1 MRNFQAELS
10 YADSPTHQH
19 PRLCH
24 SCRLRLESA
33 RLATVAFSSKI
44 LSLRPRLPPRP
55 IPLKDTTMA
64 VRHISALSFL
74 SPFTSPVRRQSQRW
88 STVYQRAVLL
98 QGLPV
103 LSGYIANEI
112 PSFLAGLWESV
123 LRAVPKKKTSHMKKR
138 HRQMAGKALKD
149 VKSLSKC
156 PGCGEPKR
164 SHVLCP
170 TCVKGIACLKSI
182 FFSLMD

>member
-1 MRNFQAELS
+1 
-10 YADSPTHQH
+10 
-19 PRLCH
+19 
-24 SCRLRLESA
+24 
-33 RLATVAFSSKI
+33 
-44 LSLRPRLPPRP
+44 
-55 IPLKDTTMA
+55 MA
-64 VRHISALSFL
+64 VRHISALPFL
-74 SPFTSPVRRQSQRW
+74 SPFTSPVLRQSQRW
-88 STVYQRAVLL
+88 STIYQRAVLL

-170 TCVKGIACLKSI
+170 TCVKGIASLKPNRFCSQTDYLSQRHQGSMGAGRDRKTESRCRCYTPLI
-182 FFSLMD
+182 RVAYS

>member
-1 MRNFQAELS
+1 MQDTS
-10 YADSPTHQH
+10 TST
-19 PRLCH
+19 RLCVTLVV
-24 SCRLRLESA
+24 CDLRSL
-33 RLATVAFSSKI
+33 VWPQHFSTLQIAPS
-44 LSLRPRLPPRP
+44 LSEPS
-55 IPLKDTTMA
+55 TMA
-64 VRHISALSFL
+64 VRHISALPFL
-74 SPFTSPVRRQSQRW
+74 SIFTSPVLRPPRQW
-88 STVYQRAVLL
+88 STIYQQAVLL

-170 TCVKGIACLKSI
+170 TCVKGIASLKP
-182 FFSLMD
+182 SLGCP

>member
-1 MRNFQAELS
+1 MLLLS
-10 YADSPTHQH
+10 SVIY
-19 PRLCH
+19 
-24 SCRLRLESA
+24 A
-33 RLATVAFSSKI
+33 RLSDHSIFQHCK
-44 LSLRPRLPPRP
+44 SLLPCPN
-55 IPLKDTTMA
+55 PLRTTTMA
-64 VRHISALSFL
+64 VRHISALPFL
-74 SPFTSPVRRQSQRW
+74 STFTSPVLRPPRQW
-88 STVYQRAVLL
+88 STIYQHAVLL

-112 PSFLAGLWESV
+112 PSFLAGLWGSV

-170 TCVKGIACLKSI
+170 TCVKGIASLKP
-182 FFSLMD
+182 SLGCP